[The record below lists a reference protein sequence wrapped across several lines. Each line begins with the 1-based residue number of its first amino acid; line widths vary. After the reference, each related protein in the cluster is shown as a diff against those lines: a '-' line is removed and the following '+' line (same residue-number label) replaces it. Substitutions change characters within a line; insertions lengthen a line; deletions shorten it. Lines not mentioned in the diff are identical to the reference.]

1 MVAASQQLS
10 QELSTLKV
18 RQMEEMV
25 AASQQLSQ
33 ELFTVEV
40 RRMEEMVAGQFHF
53 HS

>member
-1 MVAASQQLS
+1 MRLEKQMRSLTEKSTDTSVQMEEMVAASQQLS

-25 AASQQLSQ
+25 ARL
-33 ELFTVEV
+33 L
-40 RRMEEMVAGQFHF
+40 